1 MSQSP
6 NPDSKRPNPRDYLSC
21 PRISV
26 FIPTLLGMLI
36 AVFGTAWTF
45 TLAFKPQPAPNP
57 KSGLTT
63 PFLVE
68 TRQKADRIFSEDR
81 WQKEKILKLK
91 RGLSKRIW
99 DRSSANDKT
108 ALTTLSQPLTNRL
121 KPSHQPIAQ
130 GAPMQ
135 HPASYQVAFKQLKR
149 ASPPTPSSSS
159 LKLPL
164 QAEGC
169 HLTCLCECNSVS
181 NSQNAPLA
189 VYPFLSQETG
199 LNSVRILEKLPT
211 HSQRQEIAPVQTLE
225 TQQAKPITDNP
236 LTQNQPKP
244 LTEAGAIKLSLS
256 DVVILALENNRP
268 IKNAYLERIAQ
279 RQELAVAEDKFSP
292 NFTPTVS
299 ISIAQL
305 GTNRRVTDTDLGIG
319 ATVSVKV
326 PTGGELSFRWATNG
340 QTVSQNGLNLDIND
354 DPFSQKLQLSFN
366 QPLLRG
372 YGVNVNQASVD
383 IARLTEQ
390 VNILDLKS
398 ILTNTIT
405 EAILAYRELIRAQ
418 EQLKIA
424 QLSLQT
430 AQESLANNRILI
442 EAGRLAPVDIVQ
454 SETEVARRQVSLIE
468 AENNLASARLVLLN
482 IVDIEPTAVIIATDS
497 LLAPAVSFNSDNLR
511 QLAFENQPDYLK
523 AQLDLERTKLGLL
536 QAENNRLW
544 DLNLNTSYGYASNN
558 TSDLRIGLGL
568 SRQIGDVTVERDF
581 QRRLVN
587 QLQAENTL
595 TEQRESLDIQL
606 IDRMRDVNLSFSQV
620 ELAKKVTE
628 SSEKQLEIAREK
640 QRLGR
645 DITVFEL
652 IRLQDDLV
660 QARNVELNAIINYLN
675 ALTRLDQTLGTTLET
690 WQVKIDMK

>member
-1 MSQSP
+1 MPKSP
-6 NPDSKRPNPRDYLSC
+6 NPDSKRPNPRDYLSF

-26 FIPTLLGMLI
+26 FIPTVIGMLI

-45 TLAFKPQPAPNP
+45 TLAFKPQPAPKP
-57 KSGLTT
+57 
-63 PFLVE
+63 
-68 TRQKADRIFSEDR
+68 
-81 WQKEKILKLK
+81 
-91 RGLSKRIW
+91 
-99 DRSSANDKT
+99 SANDKT
-108 ALTTLSQPLTNRL
+108 ALKSPILQPTLSQPLTNRL
-121 KPSHQPIAQ
+121 KPTHPPIAEETP
-130 GAPMQ
+130 AQ
-135 HPASYQVAFKQLKR
+135 HPASSPVAFKPLIR
-149 ASPPTPSSSS
+149 TLPPTPSSSS
-159 LKLPL
+159 LKSLYEL
-164 QAEGC
+164 RQQGEGS

-181 NSQNAPLA
+181 NAENAPLA

-211 HSQRQEIAPVQTLE
+211 HSQRQEIAPVQTLK

-244 LTEAGAIKLSLS
+244 LTEPGAVKLTLS

-279 RQELAVAEDKFSP
+279 KQELAVAEDKFSP
-292 NFTPTVS
+292 DFTPTVS

-305 GTNRRVTDTDLGIG
+305 GTNRRTTDADLRIG
-319 ATVSVKV
+319 ATVSVRV

-340 QTVSQNGLNLDIND
+340 QTLSQNGLHLDIND
-354 DPFSQKLQLSFN
+354 DPFRQNLQLSFN

-372 YGVNVNQASVD
+372 YGVNVNRASVD

-398 ILTNTIT
+398 TLSNTIT

-424 QLSLQT
+424 QISLQR
-430 AQESLANNRILI
+430 AEESLANNRVLI

-468 AENNLASARLVLLN
+468 AENNLEAARLLLVN
-482 IVDIEPTAVIIATDS
+482 IVDIEPTAVIVATDS
-497 LLAPAVSFNSDNLR
+497 LIAPAVSLNSDNLR

-523 AQLDLERTKLGLL
+523 AELDLERTKLALL

-558 TSDLRIGLGL
+558 NSDLRIGLGL
-568 SRQIGDVTVERDF
+568 SRQIGDLTVERDF

-606 IDRMRDVNLSFSQV
+606 IDRIRDVNLSFSQV

-628 SSEKQLEIAREK
+628 SSEKQLEIAQEK

-675 ALTRLDQTLGTTLET
+675 ALTRLDQTLGTTLDT
-690 WQVKIDMK
+690 WQVKINKE

>member
-1 MSQSP
+1 MPKSP
-6 NPDSKRPNPRDYLSC
+6 NPDSKRAKPRDYLPF

-26 FIPTLLGMLI
+26 FISTVIGMLI
-36 AVFGTAWTF
+36 AVVGTAWTF
-45 TLAFKPQPAPNP
+45 TLAFKPQPAP
-57 KSGLTT
+57 
-63 PFLVE
+63 
-68 TRQKADRIFSEDR
+68 KA
-81 WQKEKILKLK
+81 
-91 RGLSKRIW
+91 
-99 DRSSANDKT
+99 SANDKI
-108 ALTTLSQPLTNRL
+108 ALKSPILEPTLSQPLTNRL
-121 KPSHQPIAQ
+121 KPTHPPIAEETP
-130 GAPMQ
+130 AQ
-135 HPASYQVAFKQLKR
+135 HPASYPVAFKQLTR
-149 ASPPTPSSSS
+149 TSPPTPSSSS
-159 LKLPL
+159 LKLRL
-164 QAEGC
+164 QREGS
-169 HLTCLCECNSVS
+169 HETCLLECNWVS
-181 NSQNAPLA
+181 NAENAPLA

-199 LNSVRILEKLPT
+199 LNSVQMLEKLPT
-211 HSQRQEIAPVQTLE
+211 QHQDIATAQTQK
-225 TQQAKPITDNP
+225 TQQTQPIADNP
-236 LTQNQPKP
+236 LTENQPKP
-244 LTEAGAIKLSLS
+244 VAKSRAIKLTLS

-292 NFTPTVS
+292 NFTPAVS

-305 GTNRRVTDTDLGIG
+305 GTNRRATDADLGIG

-354 DPFSQKLQLSFN
+354 DPFSQNLQLSFN

-372 YGVNVNQASVD
+372 FGVNVNRASVD

-398 ILTNTIT
+398 TLSNTIT

-424 QLSLQT
+424 QISLQR
-430 AQESLANNRILI
+430 AEESLANNRVLI

-468 AENNLASARLVLLN
+468 AENNLEAARLRLVN
-482 IVDIEPTAVIIATDS
+482 IVDIEPTAVIVATDS
-497 LLAPAVSFNSDNLR
+497 LIAPAVSLNSDNLR
-511 QLAFENQPDYLK
+511 QLAFDNQPDYLK
-523 AQLDLERTKLGLL
+523 AQLDLERTKLALL

-544 DLNLNTSYGYASNN
+544 DLNLNTSYDYASNN
-558 TSDLRIGLGL
+558 TSDVRIGLGL
-568 SRQIGDVTVERDF
+568 SRQIGDLTVERDF

-595 TEQRESLDIQL
+595 TEQRENLDIQL
-606 IDRMRDVNLSFSQV
+606 IDRIRNVNLSFSQV

-675 ALTRLDQTLGTTLET
+675 ALTRLDQTLGTTLDT
-690 WQVKIDMK
+690 WQVKIDR

>member
-1 MSQSP
+1 MSKSP
-6 NPDSKRPNPRDYLSC
+6 NPDSKRPNPRDYRSF
-21 PRISV
+21 PRIRV
-26 FIPTLLGMLI
+26 FIPTVLGMLI
-36 AVFGTAWTF
+36 AIFGTAWTF
-45 TLAFKPQPAPNP
+45 TLAFKPQPAP
-57 KSGLTT
+57 KLSG
-63 PFLVE
+63 
-68 TRQKADRIFSEDR
+68 
-81 WQKEKILKLK
+81 
-91 RGLSKRIW
+91 
-99 DRSSANDKT
+99 NDKI
-108 ALTTLSQPLTNRL
+108 ALKSPILQSTLSQPLTNRL

-130 GAPMQ
+130 ETPAQ
-135 HPASYQVAFKQLKR
+135 HP
-149 ASPPTPSSSS
+149 
-159 LKLPL
+159 
-164 QAEGC
+164 G
-169 HLTCLCECNSVS
+169 S

-189 VYPFLSQETG
+189 IYRFLSQRDIRRQETE
-199 LNSVRILEKLPT
+199 LNSIQILENKILENLPT
-211 HSQRQEIAPVQTLE
+211 QYQKIAPIQTQKRQQ
-225 TQQAKPITDNP
+225 TQPIADNP

-244 LTEAGAIKLSLS
+244 VTKTQTVKLTLS

-299 ISIAQL
+299 ISIAQF
-305 GTNRRVTDTDLGIG
+305 GTDRRTTDTDLGIG

-340 QTVSQNGLNLDIND
+340 QTLSQNGLNLDIND
-354 DPFSQKLQLSFN
+354 DPLSQNLQLSFN

-372 YGVNVNQASVD
+372 YGVDVNRASVD

-398 ILTNTIT
+398 TLSNTIT
-405 EAILAYRELIRAQ
+405 ETILAYRELIRAQ

-424 QLSLQT
+424 QFSLQR
-430 AQESLANNRILI
+430 AEESLANNRILI

-468 AENNLASARLVLLN
+468 AENNLAAARLFLLN
-482 IVDIEPTAVIIATDS
+482 IVDIEPTTVFVATDS
-497 LLAPAVSFNSDNLR
+497 LIAPAVSLNSDNLR

-523 AQLDLERTKLGLL
+523 AQLDLERTKLALL

-558 TSDLRIGLGL
+558 TSDVRIGLGL
-568 SRQIGDVTVERDF
+568 SRQIGDLTVERDF

-606 IDRMRDVNLSFSQV
+606 IDRIRDVNMSFSQV

-645 DITVFEL
+645 DVTVFEL

-660 QARNVELNAIINYLN
+660 QARNVELNAMINYLN
-675 ALTRLDQTLGTTLET
+675 ALTRLDQTLGTTLDT
-690 WQVKIDMK
+690 WQVKIDRK